1 MRSLAIAL
9 LLAISSTSAYTAEDK
24 EAALKAAIDE
34 RGFPRLEAFNRMTPK
49 MLTTVMNMYTSMLG
63 PDAFEYFD
71 AAQIE
76 VIFAAVSATNNCEMC
91 LSFHA
96 MMLAGA
102 EKPAEDVR
110 EIVAGGAPK
119 DAEMRKLVIAAKYA
133 MAHKGILLPRE
144 KLHLASMG
152 IEGEKYKELN
162 FIVGQMSAFNQVY
175 IHLISEGLEL
185 EPMLQQAG
193 PFVGTVY
200 PVQKDEV

>member
-1 MRSLAIAL
+1 MISTQAPTEEQKADALKYATETGGFPPLAAWSMPQFTPAAVKL
-9 LLAISSTSAYTAEDK
+9 FTDK
-24 EAALKAAIDE
+24 EKLVNSY
-34 RGFPRLEAFNRMTPK
+34 PMTYITNPEK
-49 MLTTVMNMYTSMLG
+49 EIIYAV
-63 PDAFEYFD
+63 
-71 AAQIE
+71 
-76 VIFAAVSATNNCEMC
+76 VSAANNCEMC